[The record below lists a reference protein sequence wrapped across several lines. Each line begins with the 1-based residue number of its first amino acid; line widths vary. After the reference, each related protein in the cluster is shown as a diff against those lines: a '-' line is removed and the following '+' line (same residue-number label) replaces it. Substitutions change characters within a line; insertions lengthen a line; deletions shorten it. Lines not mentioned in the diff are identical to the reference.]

1 MSPQV
6 TLLSMG
12 HLMYFGPRED
22 LVNWFTDGCG
32 YPYDPKMH
40 GLASDWVMDLVNIGF
55 KKPEVCM
62 CPSQPAYCAC
72 VATSLP
78 ELPAGDLEV
87 S

>member
-1 MSPQV
+1 MRFLVQV

-12 HLMYFGPRED
+12 HLMYFGAREN

-55 KKPEVCM
+55 KKPEVGMLLSVDQQGCR
-62 CPSQPAYCAC
+62 AYAQ
-72 VATSLP
+72 A
-78 ELPAGDLEV
+78 
-87 S
+87 